1 VGRAKKDGR
10 LTDHPARRHQG
21 RRAQDSTAKEGHE
34 MNTQFWLEL
43 LILALRIVSAGL
55 AG

>member
-1 VGRAKKDGR
+1 LKD
-10 LTDHPARRHQG
+10 DPARRHQG
-21 RRAQDSTAKEGHE
+21 RRAQDSTAKEGYT
-34 MNTQFWLEL
+34 MDTQFWLEL